1 MIHPH
6 AELAMVSP
14 EIGLGLVARQF
25 IPRGTLTWVHDPLDQ
40 VLPADFVARLPPLF
54 AQLTVRFAYRNV
66 RGDYVLAWDDTR
78 FMNHSCQHNCALTPF
93 GFEIA
98 IADILPGE
106 QLSNDYAMLN
116 LEPDERLVCQCGL
129 PPCRGLIGPADRA
142 SREAGWRA
150 EIRTA
155 LACAGAVDQALQELL
170 PAQTLAAAGLHY
182 DVAGAARPPISP

>member
-6 AELAMVSP
+6 AELALVSP
-14 EIGLGLVARQF
+14 EIGQGLLARQL

-54 AQLTVRFAYRNV
+54 AGLTVRFAYRDV

-78 FMNHSCQHNCALTPF
+78 FMNHSCAHNCALTPF

-98 IADILPGE
+98 IADIRPGE

-129 PPCRGLIGPADRA
+129 PDCRRVIGPADRLA
-142 SREAGWRA
+142 RQAGWDADIRA
-150 EIRTA
+150 A
-155 LACAGAVDQALQELL
+155 LACAGSRDQALGALL
-170 PAQTLAAAGLHY
+170 PAQHLAAARLHY
-182 DVAGAARPPISP
+182 GVADAPRAPTSP

>member
-14 EIGLGLVARQF
+14 DIGLGLVARQC

-54 AQLTVRFAYRNV
+54 ADLTVRFAYRDV

-106 QLSNDYAMLN
+106 QLTNDYAMLN
-116 LEPDERLVCQCGL
+116 LEPDERLVCQCGG
-129 PPCRGLIGPADRA
+129 PQCRGVIGPADRLA
-142 SREAGWRA
+142 RQAGWDA
-150 EIRTA
+150 QIQVA
-155 LACAGAVDQALQELL
+155 LAGAGALDQALQTLL
-170 PAQTLAAAGLHY
+170 PSEMLAAARLHY
-182 DVAGAARPPISP
+182 GVADAARPATSP

>member
-6 AELAMVSP
+6 AELALVSDD
-14 EIGLGLVARQF
+14 IGLGLLARRP

-54 AQLTVRFAYRNV
+54 ADLTVRFAYRNV

-78 FMNHSCQHNCALTPF
+78 FMNHSCAHNCALTPF

-98 IADILPGE
+98 ISDIQPGE
-106 QLSNDYAMLN
+106 QLTNDYAMLN

-129 PPCRGLIGPADRA
+129 PGCRGVIGPGDRLA
-142 SREAGWRA
+142 RESGWQA
-150 EIRTA
+150 EIRAA
-155 LACAGAVDQALQELL
+155 LGCAGAVEQVLQPLLSTDALAQALRHY
-170 PAQTLAAAGLHY
+170 GL
-182 DVAGAARPPISP
+182 VSAEGRPTSP